1 MLLLMKKND
10 NLADSFVVSASNV
23 KQRKLASR
31 WFGSMYKSKTYALT
45 WLIHPRKLVRH
56 FIKVL
61 LDKWIWRIIIAHGY
75 IHV

>member
-45 WLIHPRKLVRH
+45 
-56 FIKVL
+56 
-61 LDKWIWRIIIAHGY
+61 
-75 IHV
+75 